1 MVKSQAKTTVF
12 SLTASRPNTQVR
24 PSRGR
29 RMTVAFRILLKNRGY
44 PICTCIECLRDHLAL
59 LRSQQ
64 LEYIVVLGY
73 SEEAYNFGLK
83 VY

>member
-29 RMTVAFRILLKNRGY
+29 RMTVAFRILLKNSQFA
-44 PICTCIECLRDHLAL
+44 LAY
-59 LRSQQ
+59 RVFAGPFGSFK
-64 LEYIVVLGY
+64 EPTVRVY
-73 SEEAYNFGLK
+73 SGPG
-83 VY
+83 VQ